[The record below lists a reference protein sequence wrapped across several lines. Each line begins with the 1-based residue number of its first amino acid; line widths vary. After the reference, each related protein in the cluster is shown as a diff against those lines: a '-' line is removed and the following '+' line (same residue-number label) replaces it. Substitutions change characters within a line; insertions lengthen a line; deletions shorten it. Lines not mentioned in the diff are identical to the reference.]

1 MQAIAPSALLGTFK
15 YREDPELNKEN
26 IASVDN

>member
-1 MQAIAPSALLGTFK
+1 MQAIAPALLGTFK
-15 YREDPELNKEN
+15 YREDPQLNKEN